1 MAQQQSAQVPV
12 GNRANQAPSWPA
24 RLTGAP
30 GVTLAFAWGLA
41 EGTLFFLVPD
51 IIISLAAALN
61 PRRAWK
67 HIVAAAL
74 GAVIAGAVMFGWA
87 ARDPIAAQR
96 AVGRVP
102 FVSTRMLGRA
112 ESQYASRGIGAIFI
126 APLTGTPYKVYAV
139 TAPSRVSETAFL
151 LATLPARAF
160 RFTLVWALAG
170 LVGTWLRA
178 SRRFS
183 SAQILAIHCGAW
195 AVFYGIYWS
204 VI

>member
-1 MAQQQSAQVPV
+1 MAQNPSAQATSN
-12 GNRANQAPSWPA
+12 GGQNRVPSWVA
-24 RLTGAP
+24 RLTGSP
-30 GVTLAFAWGLA
+30 GVALAFAWGLA

-51 IIISLAAALN
+51 IIVSLAAALN

-74 GAVIAGAVMFGWA
+74 GAVLAGAVMFGWA

-102 FVSTRMLGRA
+102 FVSARMLARS
-112 ESQYASRGIGAIFI
+112 ESQYASHGLGAIFI

-170 LVGTWLRA
+170 LVGT
-178 SRRFS
+178 
-183 SAQILAIHCGAW
+183 
-195 AVFYGIYWS
+195 
-204 VI
+204 

>member
-12 GNRANQAPSWPA
+12 DNRANQAPSWPA

-30 GVTLAFAWGLA
+30 GATLAFAWGLA

-51 IIISLAAALN
+51 IIISLAAAFD

-67 HIVAAAL
+67 HIVAAAF
-74 GAVIAGAVMFGWA
+74 GAVLAGAIMFGWA

-96 AVGRVP
+96 AVSRVP
-102 FVSTRMLGRA
+102 FVSSRMLARA
-112 ESQYASRGIGAIFI
+112 ESQYRSYVIGAIFI
-126 APLTGTPYKVYAV
+126 APMTGTPYKIYAV
-139 TAPSRVSETAFL
+139 TAPSRVGEPAFL
-151 LATLPARAF
+151 LATLPARAC
-160 RFTLVWALAG
+160 RFFLVWALAG

-183 SAQILAIHCGAW
+183 PAQILAIHCGVW
-195 AVFYGIYWS
+195 AVFYAVYWS
-204 VI
+204 LI